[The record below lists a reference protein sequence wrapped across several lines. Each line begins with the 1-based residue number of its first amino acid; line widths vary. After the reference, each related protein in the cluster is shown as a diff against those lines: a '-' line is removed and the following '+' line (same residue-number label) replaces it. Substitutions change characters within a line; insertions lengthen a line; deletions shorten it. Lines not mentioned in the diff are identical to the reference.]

1 VSTPPTPQPERELT
15 RGVIVALLA
24 MGLAVFVIANDVTA
38 LSVALPDIEKD
49 FNADV
54 STVQW
59 VINAYALI
67 FGVLIVTGGRLAD
80 MFGRKRIFFIGSG
93 VFALFSL
100 TGGLAQSVEWLIVS
114 RALMGIGGAMMWPAV
129 LGMTY
134 AALPEDKA
142 GLAGGLII
150 GAAGFGNAAGPL
162 LGGFITDTFGWEW
175 VLFLNLPIAAIACLA
190 TWKAI
195 HQPEDAVRE
204 RIDYA
209 GITTLSVS
217 LIALLVALDQAP
229 DFGWG
234 DPRTIGLFALF
245 VVLLA
250 MFAVIEGRAGS
261 RALIPRDVI
270 ANREFRAACVAVLL
284 LSATFFAALLYLPQF
299 MQKILGYSPLQAGAG
314 LLPMMATF
322 AIVSFAAGPLY
333 NRVGAKLVIAAGAA
347 CLTAGMVLLSLI
359 QPDSGYTAMVPGM
372 VVLGVGIGLF
382 YSAITTAGVTALDP
396 SRSSLAGGIIYMFQI
411 AGGSVGLGLT
421 TTVFITTSQN
431 KFKSDAAGAALT
443 SADRNAVEGV
453 LSGTDSAQQVIA
465 RFSSK
470 VADQLV
476 EIVRDAF
483 VHGMQWGFRF
493 DAILA
498 AGGFVVATLFVG
510 GRLRRG
516 GGEVPAG
523 AAADAAAGPAAP
535 ESAA

>member
-1 VSTPPTPQPERELT
+1 MSAQPAAKPERELT
-15 RGVIVALLA
+15 RGVIIALLA

-38 LSVALPDIEKD
+38 LSVALPNIEKD
-49 FNADV
+49 FDADV

-80 MFGRKRIFFIGSG
+80 MFGRKRIFFIGSAI
-93 VFALFSL
+93 FALFSL
-100 TGGLAQSVEWLIVS
+100 AGGLSQSVDALIVS

-175 VLFLNLPIAAIACLA
+175 VLFLNLPIAAVACLA
-190 TWKAI
+190 TWRAI
-195 HQPEDAVRE
+195 HQPEDQERE

-209 GITTLSVS
+209 GIATLSVS

-229 DFGWG
+229 DYGWG

-250 MFAVIEGRAGS
+250 MFAVIERRAGS
-261 RALIPRDVI
+261 RALIPRDVM
-270 ANREFRAACVAVLL
+270 ANREFRSACIAVLL

-333 NRVGAKLVIAAGAA
+333 NRVGAKLVIATGAG

-359 QPDSGYTAMVPGM
+359 QTDSSYTALLPGM
-372 VVLGVGIGLF
+372 IVLGVGIGLF

-396 SRSSLAGGIIYMFQI
+396 SRASLAGGIVYMFQI

-421 TTVFITTSQN
+421 TTVFITASQS
-431 KFKSDAAGAALT
+431 KFKSDAAAAKAGLS

-453 LSGTDSAQQVIA
+453 LSGTDSAAQVIV
-465 RFSSK
+465 RFGRT

-476 EIVRDAF
+476 EIIRNAF
-483 VHGMQWGFRF
+483 THGMSWGFRF
-493 DAILA
+493 DALLA
-498 AGGFVVATLFVG
+498 FGGFLVATLFVG
-510 GRLRRG
+510 GRLRRPG
-516 GGEVPAG
+516 GGAG
-523 AAADAAAGPAAP
+523 AEPEAPGADGAP
-535 ESAA
+535 GA